1 MRENEKPTLL
11 TRRHILASGVAMA
24 GTIPFLP
31 ITRVA
36 AAPEPGT
43 AKLRLT
49 AGTRT
54 LVVNGKPARVF
65 SLIGP
70 NGKPGITFSP
80 GERFHVDL
88 ANRAGTPTIIHWHG
102 QLPPWTQD
110 GFPWPQTPPIPAGD
124 TQSYDYAPI
133 PGTFWMHSHQ
143 GMQEQSLMTAPLIVH
158 SIEDMRA
165 DRQEVV
171 LMLHDFSFHTPEE
184 LLAGLT
190 KSNGSQSAMPKS
202 GTGNSMDMSSG
213 SMGAMNMGSGMA
225 MDLNDIDYDAFLAND
240 RTLADPEVIRTEPG
254 GRVRLRLINAASAT
268 EFWIDLGAL
277 TGTVVAADGHPVRP
291 VRGTRLPLAIAQ
303 RLDVLID
310 LPGNGAYPI
319 FAQVEGKQART
330 GIVLA
335 ASGAPVSRLAAE
347 AAENAPPVDLSLERR
362 LEAVTSLAPRAP
374 DVTHRVILAGAMAPY
389 AWSLNNEYWPNV
401 TPLMITRGQRVA
413 IEMLNHTMM
422 AHPMH
427 LHGHAFQVVAIN
439 GARLAGAMR
448 DTVLVP
454 PMSSVTIAFDADN
467 QRVAIE
473 MLNHTMMAHPMHLH
487 GHAFQVVAIDGS
499 PLAGAMRDTVLV
511 PPMSSVTIAFDA
523 DNPGRWAFHCH
534 ILYHQVTGMMT
545 ELRYPGII

>member
-1 MRENEKPTLL
+1 MREAEKPTLL
-11 TRRHILASGVAMA
+11 TRRQILASGVAMA

-31 ITRVA
+31 ITRAA
-36 AAPEPGT
+36 AAPETRT

-54 LVVNGKPARVF
+54 LDVNGKPARVF

-88 ANRAGTPTIIHWHG
+88 VNRAGTPTIIHWHG
-102 QLPPWTQD
+102 QLPPWRQD

-124 TQSYDYAPI
+124 TRSYDYAPI
-133 PGTFWMHSHQ
+133 AATYWMHSHQ
-143 GMQEQSLMTAPLIVH
+143 GMQEQSLMTAPLIVR
-158 SIEDMRA
+158 SAEDMRA

-171 LMLHDFSFHTPEE
+171 LMLHDFSFRTPDE

-190 KSNGSQSAMPKS
+190 NSNGSQSAMPKS
-202 GTGNSMDMSSG
+202 GLGNKMNTNSRSMGAMNSG
-213 SMGAMNMGSGMA
+213 AMGAMNMGPGMA

-240 RTLADPEVIRTEPG
+240 RTFADPEVIRTEPG

-268 EFWIDLGAL
+268 QFWIDLGEL
-277 TGTVVAADGHPVRP
+277 TGTIIAADGHPVRP
-291 VRGTRLPLAIAQ
+291 VRGTRFPLAMAQ

-319 FAQVEGKQART
+319 FAQVEGKRART

-335 ASGAPVSRLAAE
+335 ASGVPVSRLAPE
-347 AAENAPPVDLSLERR
+347 AGENAPPVDVSLERR
-362 LEAVTSLAPRAP
+362 LEAVTPLAPRAP

-389 AWSLNNEYWPNV
+389 AWSLNGEYWPYVN
-401 TPLMITRGQRVA
+401 PLMVATGQRVA

-422 AHPMH
+422 PHPMH

-439 GARLAGAMR
+439 GTPLAGAVR

-454 PMSSVTIAFDADN
+454 PM
-467 QRVAIE
+467 
-473 MLNHTMMAHPMHLH
+473 
-487 GHAFQVVAIDGS
+487 G
-499 PLAGAMRDTVLV
+499 
-511 PPMSSVTIAFDA
+511 SVTIAFDA

-534 ILYHQVTGMMT
+534 NLYHMMTGMVT
-545 ELRYPGII
+545 EVRYPAII